1 MRCLTLRRCA
11 HPFSHSCIKCF
22 LANPT
27 KTEPVKNEKRSHPL
41 ATLPTKKK
49 NRSKLLLL
57 PLLGLFIAA
66 VPVRENYFEL
76 SKQLEIMN
84 ALFRE
89 LNIFYVDEIQPGAL
103 METGIDAMVSSLDP
117 YTIYYP
123 ESRVEDL
130 RFMSTGEYGGIG
142 ASIQMMGGRHLFI
155 DVLPEFPAAEAGIK
169 IGDELTA
176 VDGMRLADVD
186 EDLIPEMLQGASGT
200 EVEVGFIRNA
210 TKTEES
216 VVMKRAKIKLPAV
229 PFRTVLRDSTGY
241 VALSAFT
248 RGSSFELRQ
257 AIRYLRDSIG
267 MKQLVVDLRGNGGGL
282 LQESIS
288 IVNLFIGK
296 GEEVVSTR
304 GKTEE
309 WEKSYSTMADAL
321 LPDLPIAVLIDGMS
335 ASASEIVAGTL
346 QDLDRA
352 IIVGQESFGKGLV
365 QQSKQLAYGTKLK
378 VTVAKYYTPSGR
390 CIQRLDYGGNRGADG
405 SAQAVADSLIE
416 VFYTRNGR
424 PVVDGKGVQPDVPTL
439 LPPLGYVLEGLY
451 ECGTLFDFAN
461 AWTSQRDSIAAPEA
475 FALTEAD
482 WTEFIDFAEDN
493 AATQYESQTAVMWE
507 RLKEVAE
514 DEEVYT
520 LDPDAFEQLEA
531 ALKPNIVRDLQE
543 FREQIQMSLEEEII
557 MRYYLQNGVFHWSL
571 PRDSTVST
579 AIQTLNSGQYEMILA
594 GTE

>member
-11 HPFSHSCIKCF
+11 HPSPHSCIKCF

-27 KTEPVKNEKRSHPL
+27 KTEPVKNEKHSHPL
-41 ATLPTKKK
+41 ATLPIQKK

-142 ASIQMMGGRHLFI
+142 ASIQMMGSRHLFI

-282 LQESIS
+282 RHESIC
-288 IVNLFIGK
+288 IGHFFIGK
-296 GEEVVSTR
+296 GEEVVRTR
-304 GKTEE
+304 GKSEV
-309 WEKSYSTMADAL
+309 WEQSYSTMADAL

-352 IIVGQESFGKGLV
+352 IIMGQESFGKGLV

-451 ECGTLFDFAN
+451 ESGTLFDFAN

-482 WTEFIDFAEDN
+482 WTEFVDFAEAN
-493 AATQYESQTAVMWE
+493 AATQYESQTSVMWE
-507 RLKEVAE
+507 ELKEVAE
-514 DEEVYT
+514 DEEVYP

-557 MRYYLQNGVFHWSL
+557 MRYYLQNGVFQWSL

-579 AIQTLNSGQYEMILA
+579 AIQMLNSGQYEMILA

>member
-1 MRCLTLRRCA
+1 
-11 HPFSHSCIKCF
+11 
-22 LANPT
+22 
-27 KTEPVKNEKRSHPL
+27 
-41 ATLPTKKK
+41 
-49 NRSKLLLL
+49 
-57 PLLGLFIAA
+57 
-66 VPVRENYFEL
+66 
-76 SKQLEIMN
+76 MN

-142 ASIQMMGGRHLFI
+142 ASIQMMGGRQLFI
-155 DVLPEFPAAEAGIK
+155 DVLPEFPAAKAGIK

-176 VDGMRLADVD
+176 VDGMRLADVE

-335 ASASEIVAGTL
+335 ASASEIVSGTL

-390 CIQRLDYGGNRGADG
+390 CIQRLDYGGNRGEDG

-451 ECGTLFDFAN
+451 ESGTLFDFAN
-461 AWTSQRDSIAAPEA
+461 AWTAQRDSIAPPEG

-482 WTEFIDFAEDN
+482 WTEFVDFAEAN
-493 AATQYESQTAVMWE
+493 AATQYESQTSVMWAQ
-507 RLKEVAE
+507 LKEVAE
-514 DEEVYT
+514 DEAVYT
-520 LDPDAFEQLEA
+520 LDPNAFEQLEA
-531 ALKPNIVRDLQE
+531 ALKPNIVRDLEE

-557 MRYYLQNGVFHWSL
+557 MRYYLQDGVFQWSL

-579 AIQTLNSGQYEMILA
+579 AIQMLNSGQYEIILA
-594 GTE
+594 GAE